1 MVFQVLRLVKTTKK
15 AKWERKQKWPKNWS
29 HWCLE
34 VKQVR
39 KQQQWWPKGESS
51 EAEGKQEHGRILK
64 VWKLR
69 NQEAVNHHSCW
80 SGRKAEDR
88 WKNDSCLWQR
98 QGDWWPCS
106 EWFRE
111 MWTKVQW
118 VRGFQ
123 REWERDFKEEHR
135 QLSSGLVLYSCGKEV
150 RLRGFYFKMG
160 EIAAPLHAKGNKVW
174 LKS

>member
-64 VWKLR
+64 SGSCVTRKLLITTPAGQGGR
-69 NQEAVNHHSCW
+69 QRTDGKMTAVYDSVKVTGDPVQSDLEKCGQKSNGWEGSREN
-80 SGRKAEDR
+80 GREILKRSIDNFLQDWCYTHVVKRWDWEDFISR
-88 WKNDSCLWQR
+88 WEK
-98 QGDWWPCS
+98 
-106 EWFRE
+106 
-111 MWTKVQW
+111 
-118 VRGFQ
+118 
-123 REWERDFKEEHR
+123 
-135 QLSSGLVLYSCGKEV
+135 
-150 RLRGFYFKMG
+150 
-160 EIAAPLHAKGNKVW
+160 
-174 LKS
+174 